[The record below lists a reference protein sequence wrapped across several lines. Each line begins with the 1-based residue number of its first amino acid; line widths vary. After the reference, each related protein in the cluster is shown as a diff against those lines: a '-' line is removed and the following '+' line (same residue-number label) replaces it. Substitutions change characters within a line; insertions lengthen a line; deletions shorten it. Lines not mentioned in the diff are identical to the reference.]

1 MYIYVA
7 EGEFFMVQ
15 WERGGNTSSAL
26 HLGWHNPSPYCG
38 MKNSPCTTDI
48 SNQSVSLSL
57 QVWHVLIIFDLGFQ
71 QTVHCNE
78 IKCYIFMAIRPIKRA
93 HWGWVV
99 VMDPHLHG
107 PLHTPWEADKD
118 SWHTWQSMI
127 QALASIYNFI
137 SIVPIFLDS
146 STQNNEKKS
155 KKKFFEWELVEWTLI
170 CRDLYQHR
178 CKWGPP
184 ANNDCKNQ
192 PISAVRLA
200 GGFPGNVVQDSY
212 LQCVISG
219 DTSLALSHQ
228 MTVHLIHVSF

>member
-15 WERGGNTSSAL
+15 WERGGNTRSAL

-57 QVWHVLIIFDLGFQ
+57 QVWHVLIFFDLGFQ
-71 QTVHCNE
+71 QTVHFNVCNK

-127 QALASIYNFI
+127 EALASIYNFI

-146 STQNNEKKS
+146 STQNNEKKA
-155 KKKFFEWELVEWTLI
+155 KKNSLSGSLLSGHLSAEIFISTGASGVRQPTMTAKISQYQQSASQEASLVMLCKTHISSVLLVETPVL
-170 CRDLYQHR
+170 H
-178 CKWGPP
+178 
-184 ANNDCKNQ
+184 
-192 PISAVRLA
+192 
-200 GGFPGNVVQDSY
+200 
-212 LQCVISG
+212 
-219 DTSLALSHQ
+219 
-228 MTVHLIHVSF
+228 